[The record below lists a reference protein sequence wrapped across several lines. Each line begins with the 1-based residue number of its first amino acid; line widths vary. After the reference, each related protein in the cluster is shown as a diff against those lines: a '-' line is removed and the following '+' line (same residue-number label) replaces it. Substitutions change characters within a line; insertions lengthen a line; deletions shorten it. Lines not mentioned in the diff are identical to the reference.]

1 MKKLGEGD
9 SGGGGVGGQGA
20 EGLVDG
26 PQSILE
32 M

>member
-9 SGGGGVGGQGA
+9 SGGGVGGQGA